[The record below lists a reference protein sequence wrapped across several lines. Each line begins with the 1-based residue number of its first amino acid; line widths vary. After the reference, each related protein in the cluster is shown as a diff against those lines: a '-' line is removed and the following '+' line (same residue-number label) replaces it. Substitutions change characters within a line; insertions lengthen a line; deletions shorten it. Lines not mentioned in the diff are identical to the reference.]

1 MALLKLEKA
10 KWRTF
15 FDRVSKRL
23 IGKRA
28 EIDVE
33 SLALGAQV
41 EAKWLPLVGIVYDP
55 KSDIIEIA
63 LDDLDHLIH
72 TPRTVYVDEESTG
85 LISLEV
91 VGSDGV
97 QHIVQFRDPLMLP
110 PPKVSEKKASFAA
123 KQDR

>member
-41 EAKWLPLVGIVYDP
+41 EAKWLPLLGIVYDP
-55 KSDIIEIA
+55 KDDLIEVA
-63 LDDLDHLIH
+63 LEDLDHLVRK
-72 TPRTVYVDEESTG
+72 PREVYIDEGPTG
-85 LISLEV
+85 LNSLEV
-91 VGSDGV
+91 VDGDGV

-110 PPKVSEKKASFAA
+110 PPTVQEKKGSFAA
-123 KQDR
+123 KHG

>member
-1 MALLKLEKA
+1 MAVLKLEKE

-23 IGKRA
+23 VGKRA

-41 EAKWLPLVGIVYDP
+41 EAKWLPLFGIVYDP
-55 KSDIIEIA
+55 KDDVIEIA
-63 LDDLDHLIH
+63 LQDLDHIVNK
-72 TPRTVYVDEESTG
+72 PREIYIDEAPTG

-91 VGSDGV
+91 LDGDGV

-110 PPKVSEKKASFAA
+110 PPAAPERKASSAT
-123 KQDR
+123 KQQ